1 MNKILVV
8 EDEFPI
14 LTLLKYNLEQAGFEV
29 QTADDGVVGLEIALV
44 QKFDVILLD
53 IMLPSML
60 GTDICKNL
68 RERKNYTP
76 VLMLSALGE
85 ETDKLK
91 GLDIGA
97 DDYMTKPFSPR
108 EVVAKVKAMIRRTEF
123 STLDASSQKKSNVNP
138 NHKNGLTI
146 GDVEVIPDLFE
157 AYFRGNKMD
166 LTKKEFELLLFL
178 MRQPG
183 VTFNREKLLKDVW
196 NYDFAGDTRIV
207 DVHISNL
214 REKIE
219 SDTRNPKYIKTVRGF
234 GYKMEVPLS

>member
-1 MNKILVV
+1 MNKILIV

-29 QTADDGVVGLEIALV
+29 QTADDGVAGLEIAST

-60 GTDICKNL
+60 GTDICKTL
-68 RERKNYTP
+68 RDQKNYTP

-108 EVVAKVKAMIRRTEF
+108 EVVAKVKAMIRRVEF
-123 STLDASSQKKSNVNP
+123 STLSASSQKKSSLNP
-138 NHKNGLTI
+138 NHMNGLTI
-146 GDVEVIPDLFE
+146 GEVEVIPQLFE

-183 VTFNREKLLKDVW
+183 VTFKREKLLKEVW

-219 SDTRNPKYIKTVRGF
+219 SDTRNPQYIKTVRGF
-234 GYKMEVPLS
+234 GYKMEDPVT

>member
-29 QTADDGVVGLEIALV
+29 QTADDGLAGLELAMS

-108 EVVAKVKAMIRRTEF
+108 EVVAKVKAMIRRVEF
-123 STLDASSQKKSNVNP
+123 TTLNATSQNKSLSIRM
-138 NHKNGLTI
+138 NGLI
-146 GDVEVIPDLFE
+146 MGEVEVIPELFE

-166 LTKKEFELLLFL
+166 LTKKEFELLLYL
-178 MRQPG
+178 VREPG
-183 VTFNREKLLKDVW
+183 VTFTREKLLKEVW
-196 NYDFAGDTRIV
+196 HYDFAGDTRIV

-219 SDTRNPKYIKTVRGF
+219 TDTRNPKYIKTVRGF
-234 GYKMEVPLS
+234 GYKMEAPLS

>member
-1 MNKILVV
+1 MSKILVV
-8 EDEFPI
+8 EDELSI

-29 QTADDGVVGLEIALV
+29 QTSDDGLIGLEIAMA

-53 IMLPSML
+53 ILLPSML

-68 RERKNYTP
+68 RDRKNYTP

-85 ETDKLK
+85 ETDILK
-91 GLDIGA
+91 GLDICA
-97 DDYMTKPFSPR
+97 DDYMTKPFSPK
-108 EVVAKVKAMIRRTEF
+108 EVIAKVKAMIRRVEF
-123 STLDASSQKKSNVNP
+123 SNLDSLSQKQKS
-138 NHKNGLTI
+138 HFSKQLGGFFI
-146 GDVEVIPDLFE
+146 GEVEISPESFE
-157 AYFRGNKMD
+157 AYFRGNKME
-166 LTKKEFELLLFL
+166 LTKKEFELLLYL

-183 VTFNREKLLKDVW
+183 VTFKREKLLKDVW

-219 SDTRNPKYIKTVRGF
+219 VETKNPQYIKTVRGF
-234 GYKMEVPLS
+234 GYRLEDPKI

>member
-29 QTADDGVVGLEIALV
+29 QTAVDGLIGLDLAMT
-44 QKFDVILLD
+44 QQFDVILLD

-60 GTDICKNL
+60 GTEICKAI

-76 VLMLSALGE
+76 ILMLSALGE

-108 EVVAKVKAMIRRTEF
+108 EVVAKVKAMIRRVEF
-123 STLDASSQKKSNVNP
+123 TTLQASSQNQINLLSNRM
-138 NHKNGLTI
+138 NGLSL
-146 GDVEVIPDLFE
+146 GEVEIIPELFE

-166 LTKKEFELLLFL
+166 LTKKEFELLLYL
-178 MRQPG
+178 VRDPG
-183 VTFNREKLLKDVW
+183 VTFNREKLLKEVW
-196 NYDFAGDTRIV
+196 HYDFAGDTRIV

-219 SDTRNPKYIKTVRGF
+219 TDSRNPQYIKTVRGF
-234 GYKMEVPLS
+234 GYKMEAPLS